1 VVFCILPELNEIK
14 SKRKELK
21 LTQKELA
28 DLSEVPQSI
37 IAKIEN
43 KKISPSYESVK
54 RIFDVLGKEIKK
66 KQTAKS
72 LMSKNLISIKEN
84 EKVSKAI
91 YLMNR
96 KGISQLPVMKKNIPI
111 GTVTEKTLV
120 EKISSGK
127 INSKDKV
134 LDLMEESLPILE
146 SNSETEVV
154 SALLKY
160 YSAVLVKEK
169 DKITGI
175 ITRTNIIRKAIY
187 WKNLKI
193 PF

>member
-187 WKNLKI
+187 
-193 PF
+193 